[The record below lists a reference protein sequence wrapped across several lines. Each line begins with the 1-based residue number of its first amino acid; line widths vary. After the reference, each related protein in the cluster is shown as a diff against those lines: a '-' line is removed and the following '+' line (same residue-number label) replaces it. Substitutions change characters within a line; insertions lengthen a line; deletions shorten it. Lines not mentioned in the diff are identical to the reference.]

1 MSPDSKHRH
10 KRALGDV
17 EDLVRGAVEK
27 TLRRGDASSAIYEA
41 ISLKQENEAL
51 RAKLTEVERIDDEE
65 ITRLWSIIG
74 EMHKVVR
81 ERRSA
86 PCLPAARGAAADSV
100 PTAELRRMVDGVN
113 AQLAQQNAR
122 LDARF
127 EAIGETLRGLNASI
141 ASLAAASSALGPAG
155 NGTLPRLGPA
165 AGEGPAPWGDGP
177 PPPLLQDRTHAGAG
191 PAAGAPQRIAAWP
204 APGARDAGLSASPP
218 PLPVEPPHSVPGD
231 RPAQDEAEG
240 ARCGTPA
247 KVTLLLPSAPVDPCL
262 GAEQA
267 GAALPPS
274 TVHLTATQAR
284 GPRVSQRDPR
294 LAALATPAEQGPA
307 SPRHREEERRG
318 TPSRSG
324 HSSRAPRESRS
335 VQWRPQGEEPEASA
349 GSGRGS
355 QAASPPRGRDAK
367 RRRASS
373 PPCRPTTFSPPRRRG
388 EAESARGSP
397 SPPPR
402 RRAPTPS
409 LPHPRA
415 PSPVHSHPEDHPPSP
430 DNYDHS
436 WEQSQPA
443 KQALPPARLP
453 YSLGSAETDAKMTYE
468 EVAEAAEAALGCPA
482 CQVALG
488 SYRAWLVHQ
497 RDPAHKLKSMA
508 VHCAYRGTGSV
519 TVRGDRRPAE
529 GPPSVEQTSEDR
541 KLVYACLACRRVMGA
556 ADLLHHFL
564 SGQHE
569 RECEAQLAGLAGGG
583 TMALGT
589 CLAG

>member
-1 MSPDSKHRH
+1 
-10 KRALGDV
+10 
-17 EDLVRGAVEK
+17 
-27 TLRRGDASSAIYEA
+27 
-41 ISLKQENEAL
+41 
-51 RAKLTEVERIDDEE
+51 
-65 ITRLWSIIG
+65 
-74 EMHKVVR
+74 
-81 ERRSA
+81 
-86 PCLPAARGAAADSV
+86 
-100 PTAELRRMVDGVN
+100 MVDGVN

-122 LDARF
+122 LETRF

-274 TVHLTATQAR
+274 TVHLTATPSR

-324 HSSRAPRESRS
+324 HSSRAPRESR
-335 VQWRPQGEEPEASA
+335 
-349 GSGRGS
+349 
-355 QAASPPRGRDAK
+355 
-367 RRRASS
+367 
-373 PPCRPTTFSPPRRRG
+373 
-388 EAESARGSP
+388 
-397 SPPPR
+397 
-402 RRAPTPS
+402 
-409 LPHPRA
+409 
-415 PSPVHSHPEDHPPSP
+415 HPEDHPPSP

-453 YSLGSAETDAKMTYE
+453 YSLGSAETDAEMTYE

-583 TMALGT
+583 RPWRSARASPADDFLARDLGSRFQV
-589 CLAG
+589 CGRESERPISAKRSLSHSLAPSAAARTSAKRSRPDRIRLASPMHPILPSCQSFA